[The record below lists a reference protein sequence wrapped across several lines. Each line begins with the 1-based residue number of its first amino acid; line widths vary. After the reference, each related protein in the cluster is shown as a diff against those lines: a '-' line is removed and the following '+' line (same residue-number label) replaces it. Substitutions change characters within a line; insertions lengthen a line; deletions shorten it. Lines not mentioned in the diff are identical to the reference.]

1 MGSKTALALAVL
13 STAALAAAGIS
24 LALYITRAQPE
35 TITNT
40 VVVTR
45 AVTESVTR
53 TFTEALP
60 ADNARSRLTADGRL
74 TWQLEALLRDTFAGS
89 QFYLH
94 YEDDI
99 ARFDSEFTGNCCSES
114 WSFTFADARRSQ
126 LRLDDPDREL
136 PAKIGLS
143 GGAIPLMI
151 LDRYIACDD
160 GRWLY
165 TGVGNAASP
174 NFYLF
179 CEPA

>member
-1 MGSKTALALAVL
+1 MGSKSALALALL

-24 LALYITRAQPE
+24 LGLYITRAKPE

-40 VVVTR
+40 VIVTR

-53 TFTEALP
+53 TVEAVP
-60 ADNARSRLTADGRL
+60 ANNAQSRLTADGYL
-74 TWQLEALLRDTFAGS
+74 IWQLEALLRDTFGGS
-89 QFYLH
+89 EFYLH
-94 YEDDI
+94 YDDDR
-99 ARFDSEFTGNCCSES
+99 ARFDNEFTGNCCSED

-126 LRLDDPDREL
+126 LRLDDPGREL

-151 LDRYIACDD
+151 LDRYIGCDD

-179 CEPA
+179 CESA